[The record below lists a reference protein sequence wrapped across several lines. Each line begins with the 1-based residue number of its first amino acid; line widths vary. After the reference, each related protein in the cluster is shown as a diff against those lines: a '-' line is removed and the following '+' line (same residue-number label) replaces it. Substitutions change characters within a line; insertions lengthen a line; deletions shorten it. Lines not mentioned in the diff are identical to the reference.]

1 MNPESQLLTQHE
13 ELSSVEEPPFFDRA
27 LLLQPPSARQEYL
40 EQHCLIEHPR
50 LLSALD
56 AILETICAPGE
67 GVHARRPGTIVLV
80 IGPARVGKTTLIH
93 LLEER
98 LLAYATTRMRTDPHF
113 IPFASVTAPE
123 PGSGRFDWTE
133 FYKPVLRQLGNP
145 FVDSATAPIPALRYE
160 IRARLPDLQK
170 YPVGLATAIAS

>member
-1 MNPESQLLTQHE
+1 MYPGCFSD
-13 ELSSVEEPPFFDRA
+13 ELYSPKSRKIQYF
-27 LLLQPPSARQEYL
+27 

-50 LLSALD
+50 LLEALD
-56 AILETICAPGE
+56 AILEAICALGE
-67 GVHARRPGTIVLV
+67 EVHARRPGTIVLV

-93 LLEER
+93 LLEEH
-98 LLAYATTRMRTDPHF
+98 LLAYAAARMRTDPHF

-145 FVDSATAPIPALRYE
+145 FVDSAT
-160 IRARLPDLQK
+160 
-170 YPVGLATAIAS
+170 